1 MAGAWDLLYIKE
13 TSGNSDNCTK
23 KGRAAFRKRNTMCVK
38 SIDGVKDLVPS
49 DDLCEIPT
57 NAAFS

>member
-1 MAGAWDLLYIKE
+1 MLKWLGPGTYC
-13 TSGNSDNCTK
+13 SGNSDNCTK

-57 NAAFS
+57 NAAFF